1 MRLINFPN
9 IKKSF
14 YLIYSF
20 GLRMFLILLGRR
32 VQPYVLDLGSAN
44 GTYVNNSR
52 IEAQKYVQLLEK
64 VKYHYIHLFQP
75 ILLYQSKTYLF
86 DSVILCIFLSA

>member
-1 MRLINFPN
+1 MRLIKFTNL
-9 IKKSF
+9 KKSF
-14 YLIYSF
+14 HLNFCF
-20 GLRMFLILLGRR
+20 GLRIFLILLGRR

-64 VKYHYIHLFQP
+64 VKYPYIHLFQP
-75 ILLYQSKTYLF
+75 IFFIK
-86 DSVILCIFLSA
+86 VILIYLIL